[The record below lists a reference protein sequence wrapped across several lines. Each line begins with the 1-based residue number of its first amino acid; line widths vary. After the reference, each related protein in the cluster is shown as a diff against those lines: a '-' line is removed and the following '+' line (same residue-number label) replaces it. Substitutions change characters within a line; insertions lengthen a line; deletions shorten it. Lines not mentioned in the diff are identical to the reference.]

1 MASASFCKKLQD
13 NPEVYLIVIPFANGP
28 IESTNCYVV
37 KDGEKALVVDV
48 GAKSRRG
55 LAVMTAAL
63 DEIGVDPARADYFIT
78 HLHLDHV
85 GMLSALAGAD
95 SVVYVDEGDFRA
107 DWLACPEGG
116 KCPME
121 EEMERFGVPSAE
133 MDEYRRYLK
142 VRPAFGLS
150 RENVTFVMDGDVIA
164 VGDTSLKVMALP
176 GHTRGHKGLFHP
188 QSKFLISGDHIL
200 FMLSPSLTGHP
211 GWDDPLGE
219 YLASLDCVLQ
229 LECSALYLAHGEL
242 RDDFEERIR
251 WLRRHHESRL
261 DEVMAVIKE
270 AGSCTGHEV
279 SRNIKWNIPEGDWA
293 SIPPLQ
299 RWCILGETMAYLR
312 HLVAMGALR
321 ASARQGTFIFST

>member
-95 SVVYVDEGDFRA
+95 SVVYVDEGD
-107 DWLACPEGG
+107 
-116 KCPME
+116 
-121 EEMERFGVPSAE
+121 
-133 MDEYRRYLK
+133 
-142 VRPAFGLS
+142 
-150 RENVTFVMDGDVIA
+150 
-164 VGDTSLKVMALP
+164 
-176 GHTRGHKGLFHP
+176 
-188 QSKFLISGDHIL
+188 
-200 FMLSPSLTGHP
+200 
-211 GWDDPLGE
+211 
-219 YLASLDCVLQ
+219 
-229 LECSALYLAHGEL
+229 
-242 RDDFEERIR
+242 
-251 WLRRHHESRL
+251 
-261 DEVMAVIKE
+261 
-270 AGSCTGHEV
+270 
-279 SRNIKWNIPEGDWA
+279 WA

-299 RWCILGETMAYLR
+299 RWCILGETMAYVQ
-312 HLVAMGALR
+312 HLVAIGTIRETRQDQVGVLR
-321 ASARQGTFIFST
+321 LA